1 MRYKPMKYVFFSLV
15 ILFGISA
22 MAEETGDI
30 ATDDQTKQHNHK
42 NSHDHQQHAAT
53 NNDEQAMPSLVGQYA
68 FATLAEIVSL
78 LEADP
83 TTDWSKVDIESL
95 RQHLID
101 MDRVT
106 LSSTVVASP
115 INDGMRFSIT
125 GDESSTIASIQR
137 MTQAHAAA
145 QSMAIN
151 HEAAEGAKPVWQYAV
166 QLTDNGSEMTVTSND
181 HDDIQRMRALGFIGI
196 MVSGMHHQA
205 HHWAMAKGQN
215 PHSH

>member
-1 MRYKPMKYVFFSLV
+1 MKYVFFTLM
-15 ILFGISA
+15 IIFGSAA
-22 MAEETGDI
+22 MAEGTADI
-30 ATDDQTKQHNHK
+30 ATADQNKQHAHK
-42 NSHDHQQHAAT
+42 DSHGHQQHGAA
-53 NNDEQAMPSLVGQYA
+53 NNVEQRVPSLVGQYA

-106 LSSTVVASP
+106 LSSTVAASP
-115 INDGMRFSIT
+115 IEDGMRFSIT
-125 GDESSTIASIQR
+125 SDESSTIASIQR

-151 HEAAEGAKPVWQYAV
+151 HEVAEGAKPVWQYAV
-166 QLTDNGSEMTVTSND
+166 QLTDNGSEMTVTTKEQ
-181 HDDIQRMRALGFIGI
+181 HDIERIRALGFIGI

-205 HHWAMAKGQN
+205 HHWSMAKGQN